1 MKFYWCNKTMKWQ
14 ELVPRETRSVHI
26 ISDDCEVVSQ
36 ADGKG
41 YTSKSRY
48 RAELKARGMVEL
60 GNDAPK
66 TQPKSYVPVP
76 GVGDTLR
83 RVAWEKGVRF

>member
-1 MKFYWCNKTMKWQ
+1 MDWVQ
-14 ELVPRETRSVHI
+14 PVPRETRSVHI
-26 ISDDCEVVSQ
+26 IGDECELVSQ

-48 RAELKARGMVEL
+48 RAELKARGMIEM

-66 TQPKSYVPVP
+66 AQPRPYRPVP

-83 RVAWEKGVRF
+83 RVACEKGMRF